1 MNWEA
6 HAVLKVQCV
15 VVHAHLLWNLII
27 IPVPDTSQ
35 NRLELDLKTIFPFEL
50 DNFQREAIAA
60 LDAGKS
66 VVVCA
71 PTGSGKTLIGE
82 YAIHQ
87 ALSRGRRVFYTTPLK
102 ALSNQKL
109 RDFRRQFG
117 DDMVGLLTGDIS
129 VNRDAPVL
137 VMTTEIFRNMLY
149 GTPIGAVGASL
160 TGVETVVLDECHY
173 MNDRQRGTVWEESII
188 YCSGEIQ
195 LLALSATVANS
206 GQLTDWIDKV
216 HGPTELVYSDFRPVP
231 LEFYFANQK
240 GLFPLLDD
248 TGTRANL
255 RLVPKK
261 KQQKVERGSIPV
273 PSLTDVL
280 YRLDDRDM
288 LPAIY
293 FIFSRRG
300 CDQAVAEVGNVSLV
314 NEAEA
319 AELKRIIDDFLHRN
333 PEAER
338 FGQKE
343 ALLKGVA
350 AHHAGILP
358 AWKGLV
364 EELFGRGLIKVV
376 FATETLAAGINMPAR
391 TTVISTLSK
400 RTDKGHRLLNA
411 SEFLQMAG
419 RAGRRGMDARGYV
432 VTVQTRFEGA
442 KEASYLATAKADP
455 LASQFTPSY
464 GMVLNLLQTHTLEEA
479 KELVERSFGQYL
491 STLYLQPQQEELDRL
506 LAEFAL
512 LEESLA
518 AGGDVAN
525 LEKQLAHYEKLQGRL
540 KEEKRLLKTLLQQA
554 EEARIKDMS
563 VAVAFALLGTVMSL
577 KGKHVPTAKRSHTT
591 PVPAVLVAKTA
602 GSGQAP
608 NLVCLGKDNRWYVVA
623 ISDVATL
630 HAQLARLQAVD
641 SLNPP
646 SEMPL
651 RLGQCRMGTEE
662 TVAIAKSIPELPAP
676 EPSPEA
682 IDQQQKIAD
691 LEAKLEI
698 HPVLEWGNPGTLL
711 KRQRRRKELHNEI
724 RKSQQDLEK
733 QQARYWEEFLNLI
746 DILLSF
752 GCLERVVSADGKRD
766 EATDRLVP
774 TVLGQ
779 ACAAIRGDNELW
791 LGLSLMSAEFD
802 ELDPHHLA
810 AACAA
815 LVTEVSRPDSW
826 THYSLS
832 PEVLAPLDNLQKG
845 LRRRLFQV
853 QYRHEAAIPI
863 WLERDLVTLVEQ
875 WALGV
880 EWLEMVSHT
889 SLDEGDVVRILRRT
903 LDFLSQI
910 PHVPHVSDSLRRNAC
925 RAMQLIDRFP
935 VNEEAAR

>member
-1 MNWEA
+1 MS
-6 HAVLKVQCV
+6 
-15 VVHAHLLWNLII
+15 
-27 IPVPDTSQ
+27 DTAQ
-35 NRLELDLKTIFPFEL
+35 NRPELDLKTIFPFEL

-109 RDFRRQFG
+109 RDFRNQFG
-117 DDMVGLLTGDIS
+117 DDNVGLLTGDIS
-129 VNRDAPVL
+129 FNRDAPIL

-188 YCSGEIQ
+188 YCSSEIQ

-231 LEFYFANQK
+231 LQFHFANQK
-240 GLFPLLDD
+240 GIFPLLDE
-248 TGTRANL
+248 TGKRANL
-255 RLVPKK
+255 RLIPKK
-261 KQQKVERGSIPV
+261 KGQKVERGSIPT
-273 PSLTDVL
+273 PSLTEVL
-280 YRLDDRDM
+280 SRLDDRDM

-300 CDQAVAEVGNVSLV
+300 CDQAVAEVGNFSLV
-314 NEAEA
+314 NEAET
-319 AELKRIIDDFLHRN
+319 AELKRIIDDFLQRN

-343 ALLKGVA
+343 ALLKGIA

-419 RAGRRGMDARGYV
+419 RAGRRGMDELGHV
-432 VTVQTRFEGA
+432 VAVQTRFEGA

-464 GMVLNLLQTHTLEEA
+464 GMVLNLLQTHTIDEA
-479 KELVERSFGQYL
+479 QELVERSFGQYL
-491 STLYLQPQQEELDRL
+491 STLYLQPQQSELDRL
-506 LAEFAL
+506 QTELEI

-518 AGGDVAN
+518 AGGNVST

-540 KEEKRLLKTLLQQA
+540 KEDKRLLKTLLQQA
-554 EEARIKDMS
+554 EEARIKEMS
-563 VAVAFALLGTVMSL
+563 VAVAFALLGTVLSL

-591 PVPAVLVAKTA
+591 PVPAILVAKTA

-630 HAQLARLQAVD
+630 HPELPRSSVAD
-641 SLNPP
+641 TLNSPP
-646 SEMPL
+646 EMAL
-651 RLGQCRMGTEE
+651 RLGQCRLGTEE
-662 TVAIAKSIPELPAP
+662 TVSISQLIPELPAP

-682 IDQQQKIAD
+682 QEQQQKIAA
-691 LEAKLEI
+691 LEAQLEV
-698 HPVLEWGNPGTLL
+698 HQVLEWGNPATLL
-711 KRQRRRKELHNEI
+711 RRQRRREELKKEI
-724 RKSQQDLEK
+724 RKSEQELEK
-733 QQARYWEEFLNLI
+733 QRARYWEQFLNLI
-746 DILLSF
+746 DILLNF
-752 GCLERVVSADGKRD
+752 GCLEKVVSADGNRD
-766 EATDRLVP
+766 NSSERLVP

-791 LGLSLMSAEFD
+791 LGLSLMSSEFD

-832 PEVLAPLDNLQKG
+832 AEVLAPLDNLQKG

-863 WLERDLVTLVEQ
+863 WLERDIVTLVEQ

-880 EWLEMVSHT
+880 EWLDLISHT

-935 VNEEAAR
+935 VNEAAS

>member
-1 MNWEA
+1 MS
-6 HAVLKVQCV
+6 
-15 VVHAHLLWNLII
+15 
-27 IPVPDTSQ
+27 DTAQ
-35 NRLELDLKTIFPFEL
+35 NRPELDLKTIFPFDL

-87 ALSRGRRVFYTTPLK
+87 ALDRGRRVFYTTPLK

-109 RDFRRQFG
+109 RDFRSQFG
-117 DDMVGLLTGDIS
+117 DDNVGLLTGDIS
-129 VNRDAPVL
+129 VNRDAPIL

-149 GTPIGAVGASL
+149 GTPIGEVGTSL

-188 YCSGEIQ
+188 YCSSEIQ

-206 GQLTDWIDKV
+206 EQLTDWINKV

-231 LEFYFANQK
+231 LQFHFANQK
-240 GLFPLLDD
+240 GIFPLLDE
-248 TGTRANL
+248 TGKRANV

-261 KQQKVERGSIPV
+261 KQQKVERGSIPT

-280 YRLDDRDM
+280 ARLDDRDM

-300 CDQAVAEVGNVSLV
+300 CDQAVAEVGNFSLV
-314 NEAEA
+314 NEAET
-319 AELKRIIDDFLHRN
+319 AELKRIIDDFLQRN

-343 ALLKGVA
+343 ALLKGIA

-419 RAGRRGMDARGYV
+419 RAGRRGMDELGHV
-432 VTVQTRFEGA
+432 VAVQTRFEGA

-464 GMVLNLLQTHTLEEA
+464 GMVLNLLQTHTLDEA
-479 KELVERSFGQYL
+479 QELVERSFGQYL
-491 STLYLQPQQEELDRL
+491 STLYLQPQQAELDRL
-506 LAEFAL
+506 QTELAV
-512 LEESLA
+512 LEQSLA
-518 AGGDVAN
+518 AGGNVST
-525 LEKQLAHYEKLQGRL
+525 LEKELAHYEKLQARL
-540 KEEKRLLKTLLQQA
+540 KEDKRLLKILLQQA
-554 EEARIKDMS
+554 EEARFKEMS
-563 VAVAFALLGTVMSL
+563 VAVAFAVLGTVLSL

-591 PVPAVLVAKTA
+591 PVPAVLVAKIA

-608 NLVCLGKDNRWYVVA
+608 NLVCLGKDNRWYIVA

-630 HAQLARLQAVD
+630 HAELPRLSVAD
-641 SLNPP
+641 TLNPP

-651 RLGQCRMGTEE
+651 RLGQCRLGTEE
-662 TVAIAKSIPELPAP
+662 TVSIARSIPELPAP

-682 IDQQQKIAD
+682 HEQQQKIAA
-691 LEAKLEI
+691 LEAQLEI

-711 KRQRRRKELHNEI
+711 KRQRRREELKKEI
-724 RKSQQDLEK
+724 RKSEQDLEK
-733 QQARYWEEFLNLI
+733 QRARYWEQFLNLI
-746 DILLSF
+746 DILLNF
-752 GCLERVVSADGKRD
+752 GCLERVVSATGNRD
-766 EATDRLVP
+766 DSSDRLVP
-774 TVLGQ
+774 TILGQ

-880 EWLEMVSHT
+880 EWLELISHT

-935 VNEEAAR
+935 VNEAAT

>member
-1 MNWEA
+1 
-6 HAVLKVQCV
+6 
-15 VVHAHLLWNLII
+15 
-27 IPVPDTSQ
+27 VPDTSQ
-35 NRLELDLKTIFPFEL
+35 NRQELDLKTIFPFEL
-50 DNFQREAIAA
+50 DNFQREAITA

-109 RDFRRQFG
+109 RDFRHQFG
-117 DDMVGLLTGDIS
+117 TESVGLLTGDIS
-129 VNRDAPVL
+129 VNRDAPIL

-206 GQLTDWIDKV
+206 GQLTDWINKV

-240 GLFPLLDD
+240 GLFPLLDE
-248 TGTRANL
+248 TGTRANQ

-280 YRLDDRDM
+280 ARLDDRDM

-300 CDQAVAEVGNVSLV
+300 CDQAVAEVGNFSLV

-419 RAGRRGMDARGYV
+419 RAGRRGMDERGYV
-432 VTVQTRFEGA
+432 VAVQTRFEGA

-506 LAEFAL
+506 LAELAL

-525 LEKQLAHYEKLQGRL
+525 LEKQLAHYEKLQGRV

-563 VAVAFALLGTVMSL
+563 VAVAFAVLGTVVSL
-577 KGKHVPTAKRSHTT
+577 KGKHVPTAKRSHA
-591 PVPAVLVAKTA
+591 PPIPAVLVAKTA

-623 ISDVATL
+623 VSDVATL
-630 HAQLARLQAVD
+630 HAQLPRLEVVD

-646 SEMPL
+646 PEMPL

-662 TVAIAKSIPELPAP
+662 TVAIAKSIPELPIP

-691 LEAKLEI
+691 LEAQLEI

-746 DILLSF
+746 DILLNF
-752 GCLERVVSADGKRD
+752 GCLERVISADGKRD
-766 EATDRLVP
+766 EGTDRLVP
-774 TVLGQ
+774 TILGQ

-935 VNEEAAR
+935 VNEAVS

>member
-1 MNWEA
+1 M
-6 HAVLKVQCV
+6 
-15 VVHAHLLWNLII
+15 
-27 IPVPDTSQ
+27 PDNSQ
-35 NRLELDLKTIFPFEL
+35 NRPELDLKTIFPFEL

-117 DDMVGLLTGDIS
+117 DEMVGLLTGDIS
-129 VNRDAPVL
+129 VNRNAPIL

-149 GTPIGAVGASL
+149 GTPIGAVGTSL
-160 TGVETVVLDECHY
+160 AGVETVVLDECHY

-188 YCSGEIQ
+188 YCSSEIQ

-206 GQLTDWIDKV
+206 GQLTDWINKV
-216 HGPTELVYSDFRPVP
+216 HGPTQLVYSDFRPVP
-231 LEFYFANQK
+231 LQFHFANQK
-240 GLFPLLDD
+240 GIFPLLDE
-248 TGTRANL
+248 TGKRANV

-261 KQQKVERGSIPV
+261 KQKAERGSIPT

-280 YRLDDRDM
+280 CRLDDRDM

-300 CDQAVAEVGNVSLV
+300 CDQAVAEVGNLSLV
-314 NEAEA
+314 NEAET
-319 AELKRIIDDFLHRN
+319 AELKRIIDDFLQRN

-343 ALLKGVA
+343 ALLKGIA

-419 RAGRRGMDARGYV
+419 RAGRRGMDELGHV
-432 VTVQTRFEGA
+432 VAVQTRFEGA

-464 GMVLNLLQTHTLEEA
+464 GMVLNLLQTHTIDQA
-479 KELVERSFGQYL
+479 QELVERSFGQYL
-491 STLYLQPQQEELDRL
+491 STLYLQPQQTELDRL
-506 LAEFAL
+506 QTELAAI
-512 LEESLA
+512 EESLA
-518 AGGDVAN
+518 AGGNVSSM
-525 LEKQLAHYEKLQGRL
+525 EKHLAHYEKLQGRL
-540 KEEKRLLKTLLQQA
+540 KEDKRLLKTLLQQA
-554 EEARIKDMS
+554 EEARIKEMS
-563 VAVAFALLGTVMSL
+563 VAVAFAVLGTVLSL

-591 PVPAVLVAKTA
+591 PVPAVLVAKIA

-608 NLVCLGKDNRWYVVA
+608 NLVCLGKDNRWYIVA

-630 HAQLARLQAVD
+630 HAELPRLSAAD
-641 SLNPP
+641 TLNPP
-646 SEMPL
+646 PEMTL
-651 RLGQCRMGTEE
+651 RLGQCRLGSEE
-662 TVAIAKSIPELPAP
+662 TISIAQLIPELPAP

-682 IDQQQKIAD
+682 IEQQQKIAA
-691 LEAKLEI
+691 LEAKLET

-711 KRQRRRKELHNEI
+711 KRQRRREEFKKEI
-724 RKSQQDLEK
+724 RKSEQDLEK

-746 DILLSF
+746 DILLNF
-752 GCLERVVSADGKRD
+752 GCLERVISAGVNRD
-766 EATDRLVP
+766 EASDRLVP
-774 TVLGQ
+774 TILGQ

-853 QYRHEAAIPI
+853 QRKHEAAIPI

-880 EWLEMVSHT
+880 EWLELISHT

-935 VNEEAAR
+935 VNEAATPENS

>member
-1 MNWEA
+1 MSE
-6 HAVLKVQCV
+6 
-15 VVHAHLLWNLII
+15 
-27 IPVPDTSQ
+27 TSQ
-35 NRLELDLKTIFPFEL
+35 NRQELDLKTIFPFEL

-109 RDFRRQFG
+109 RDFRNQFG
-117 DDMVGLLTGDIS
+117 DEMVGLLTGDIS
-129 VNRDAPVL
+129 YNRDAPIL

-188 YCSGEIQ
+188 YCSSEIQ

-206 GQLTDWIDKV
+206 GQLTDWINKV

-231 LEFYFANQK
+231 LQFHFANQK
-240 GLFPLLDD
+240 GIFPLLDE
-248 TGTRANL
+248 TGKRPNV

-261 KQQKVERGSIPV
+261 KQQKAERGSIPT

-280 YRLDDRDM
+280 SRLDDRDM

-300 CDQAVAEVGNVSLV
+300 CDQAVTEVGNFSLV

-319 AELKRIIDDFLHRN
+319 AELKRIIEDFLQRN

-343 ALLKGVA
+343 ALLKGIA

-419 RAGRRGMDARGYV
+419 RAGRRGMDELGHV
-432 VTVQTRFEGA
+432 VAVQTRFEGA

-479 KELVERSFGQYL
+479 QELVERSFGQYL
-491 STLYLQPQQEELDRL
+491 STLYLQPQQAELERL
-506 LAEFAL
+506 QAELAV

-518 AGGDVAN
+518 AGGNVSI

-540 KEEKRLLKTLLQQA
+540 KEDKRLLKTLLQQA
-554 EEARIKDMS
+554 EEARIKEMS
-563 VAVAFALLGTVMSL
+563 VAVAFAVLGTVLSL

-591 PVPAVLVAKTA
+591 PVPAVLVAKIA

-608 NLVCLGKDNRWYVVA
+608 NLVCLGKDNRWYIVA

-630 HAQLARLQAVD
+630 HAQLARLSIAD
-641 SLNPP
+641 TLNPP
-646 SEMPL
+646 PELTL
-651 RLGQCRMGTEE
+651 RLGQCRLGTEE
-662 TVAIAKSIPELPAP
+662 TVAIAQSIPELPAP

-682 IDQQQKIAD
+682 IDQQQKIAA
-691 LEAKLEI
+691 LEEKLEI

-711 KRQRRRKELHNEI
+711 KRQRRREELKKEI
-724 RKSQQDLEK
+724 RKSEQELEK
-733 QQARYWEEFLNLI
+733 QRARYWEQFLNLI
-746 DILLSF
+746 DILLNF
-752 GCLERVVSADGKRD
+752 GCLERVISPDVNRD
-766 EATDRLVP
+766 ESSDRLVP
-774 TVLGQ
+774 TILGQ

-832 PEVLAPLDNLQKG
+832 GEVLAPLDNLQKG

-863 WLERDLVTLVEQ
+863 WLERDIVTLVEQ

-880 EWLEMVSHT
+880 EWLELISHT

-910 PHVPHVSDSLRRNAC
+910 PHVPHVSDSLRKNAC

-935 VNEEAAR
+935 VNEAATQ

>member
-1 MNWEA
+1 
-6 HAVLKVQCV
+6 
-15 VVHAHLLWNLII
+15 
-27 IPVPDTSQ
+27 VPDTAQ
-35 NRLELDLKTIFPFEL
+35 NRPELDLKTIFPFEL

-87 ALSRGRRVFYTTPLK
+87 ALDRGRRVFYTTPLK

-109 RDFRRQFG
+109 RDFRSQFG
-117 DDMVGLLTGDIS
+117 DENVGLLTGDIS
-129 VNRDAPVL
+129 VNRDAPIL

-149 GTPIGAVGASL
+149 GTPIGEVGTSL

-188 YCSGEIQ
+188 YCSSEIQ

-206 GQLTDWIDKV
+206 EQLTDWINKV

-231 LEFYFANQK
+231 LRFHFANQK
-240 GLFPLLDD
+240 GIFPLLDE
-248 TGTRANL
+248 TGKRVNV

-261 KQQKVERGSIPV
+261 KHQKVERGSIPT

-280 YRLDDRDM
+280 ARLDDRDM

-300 CDQAVAEVGNVSLV
+300 CDQAVAEVGNFSLV
-314 NEAEA
+314 NEAET
-319 AELKRIIDDFLHRN
+319 AELKRIIDDFLQRN

-343 ALLKGVA
+343 ALLKGIA

-419 RAGRRGMDARGYV
+419 RAGRRGMDELGHV
-432 VTVQTRFEGA
+432 VAVQTRFEGA

-464 GMVLNLLQTHTLEEA
+464 GMVLNLLQTHTLDEA
-479 KELVERSFGQYL
+479 QELVERSFGQYL
-491 STLYLQPQQEELDRL
+491 STLYLQPQQGELDRL
-506 LAEFAL
+506 QTELAV

-518 AGGDVAN
+518 AGGNVST
-525 LEKQLAHYEKLQGRL
+525 LEKELAHYEKLQGRL

-554 EEARIKDMS
+554 EEARFKEMS
-563 VAVAFALLGTVMSL
+563 VAVAFAVLGTVLSL

-591 PVPAVLVAKTA
+591 PVPAVLVAKIA

-630 HAQLARLQAVD
+630 HAELPRLSVAD
-641 SLNPP
+641 TLNPP

-651 RLGQCRMGTEE
+651 RLGQCRLGTEE
-662 TVAIAKSIPELPAP
+662 TASIAGSIPQLPAP

-682 IDQQQKIAD
+682 HEQQQKIAA
-691 LEAKLEI
+691 LEAQLEI
-698 HPVLEWGNPGTLL
+698 HPVLQWGNPGTLL
-711 KRQRRRKELHNEI
+711 KRQRRREELKKEI
-724 RKSQQDLEK
+724 RKSEQDLEK
-733 QQARYWEEFLNLI
+733 QRARYWEQFLNLI
-746 DILLSF
+746 DILLNF
-752 GCLERVVSADGKRD
+752 GCLERVVSADRNRD
-766 EATDRLVP
+766 DSSDRLVP
-774 TVLGQ
+774 TILGQ

-880 EWLEMVSHT
+880 EWLELISHT

-935 VNEEAAR
+935 VNEAAT

>member
-1 MNWEA
+1 MS
-6 HAVLKVQCV
+6 
-15 VVHAHLLWNLII
+15 
-27 IPVPDTSQ
+27 DTAQ
-35 NRLELDLKTIFPFEL
+35 NRPELDLKTIFPFEL

-109 RDFRRQFG
+109 RDFRNQFG
-117 DDMVGLLTGDIS
+117 DDNVGLLTGDIS
-129 VNRDAPVL
+129 FNRDAPIL

-188 YCSGEIQ
+188 YCASEIQ

-206 GQLTDWIDKV
+206 GQLTDWINKV

-231 LEFYFANQK
+231 LQFHFANQK
-240 GLFPLLDD
+240 GIFPLLDE
-248 TGTRANL
+248 TGKRANL
-255 RLVPKK
+255 RLIPKK
-261 KQQKVERGSIPV
+261 KAQKSERGSIPT
-273 PSLTDVL
+273 PSLTEVL
-280 YRLDDRDM
+280 SRLDDRDM

-300 CDQAVAEVGNVSLV
+300 CDQAVAEVGNFSLV
-314 NEAEA
+314 NEAET
-319 AELKRIIDDFLHRN
+319 AELKRIIDDFLQRN

-343 ALLKGVA
+343 ALLKGIA

-419 RAGRRGMDARGYV
+419 RAGRRGMDELGHV
-432 VTVQTRFEGA
+432 VAVQTRFEGA

-464 GMVLNLLQTHTLEEA
+464 GMVLNLLQTHTIDEA
-479 KELVERSFGQYL
+479 QELVERSFGQYL
-491 STLYLQPQQEELDRL
+491 STLYLEPQQSELDRL
-506 LAEFAL
+506 QTELEL

-518 AGGDVAN
+518 AGGNVST

-540 KEEKRLLKTLLQQA
+540 KEDKRLLKTLLQQA
-554 EEARIKDMS
+554 EEARIKQMS
-563 VAVAFALLGTVMSL
+563 VAVAFAVLGTVLSL

-630 HAQLARLQAVD
+630 HAELARSSVADTLI
-641 SLNPP
+641 PP
-646 SEMPL
+646 PEMAL
-651 RLGQCRMGTEE
+651 RLGQCRMGSEE
-662 TVAIAKSIPELPAP
+662 TVSIAQLIPELPAP

-682 IDQQQKIAD
+682 IEQQEKITA

-698 HPVLEWGNPGTLL
+698 HPVLEWGNPATLL
-711 KRQRRRKELHNEI
+711 KRQRRREELKKEV
-724 RKSQQDLEK
+724 RKSEQDLEK
-733 QQARYWEEFLNLI
+733 QRARYWEQFLNLI
-746 DILLSF
+746 DILLNF
-752 GCLERVVSADGKRD
+752 GCLEKVISADGNRD
-766 EATDRLVP
+766 DSSERLVP
-774 TVLGQ
+774 TILGQ

-791 LGLSLMSAEFD
+791 LGLSLMSSEFD

-832 PEVLAPLDNLQKG
+832 AEVLAPLDNLQKG

-863 WLERDLVTLVEQ
+863 WLERDIVTLVEQ
-875 WALGV
+875 WVLGV
-880 EWLEMVSHT
+880 EWLELISHT

-935 VNEEAAR
+935 VNEAAS

>member
-1 MNWEA
+1 
-6 HAVLKVQCV
+6 
-15 VVHAHLLWNLII
+15 
-27 IPVPDTSQ
+27 VPDTAQ
-35 NRLELDLKTIFPFEL
+35 NRPELDLKTIFPFEL

-87 ALSRGRRVFYTTPLK
+87 ALDRGRRVFYTTPLK

-109 RDFRRQFG
+109 RDFRSQFG
-117 DDMVGLLTGDIS
+117 DDNVGLLTGDIS
-129 VNRDAPVL
+129 VNRDAPIL

-149 GTPIGAVGASL
+149 GTPIGEVGTSL

-188 YCSGEIQ
+188 YCSSEIQ

-206 GQLTDWIDKV
+206 EQLTDWINKV

-231 LEFYFANQK
+231 LQFHFANQK
-240 GLFPLLDD
+240 GIFPLLDE
-248 TGTRANL
+248 TGKRANV

-261 KQQKVERGSIPV
+261 KQQKVERGSIPT

-280 YRLDDRDM
+280 ARLDDRDM

-300 CDQAVAEVGNVSLV
+300 CDQAVAEVGNFSLV
-314 NEAEA
+314 NEAET
-319 AELKRIIDDFLHRN
+319 AELKRIIDDFLQRN

-343 ALLKGVA
+343 ALLKGIA

-419 RAGRRGMDARGYV
+419 RAGRRGMDELGHV
-432 VTVQTRFEGA
+432 VAVQTRFEGA

-464 GMVLNLLQTHTLEEA
+464 GMVLNLLQTHTLDEA
-479 KELVERSFGQYL
+479 QELVERSFGQYL
-491 STLYLQPQQEELDRL
+491 STLYLQPQQAELDRL
-506 LAEFAL
+506 QTELAV

-518 AGGDVAN
+518 AGGNVST
-525 LEKQLAHYEKLQGRL
+525 LEKELAHYEKLQGRL
-540 KEEKRLLKTLLQQA
+540 KEDKRLLKTLLQQA
-554 EEARIKDMS
+554 EEARFKEMS
-563 VAVAFALLGTVMSL
+563 VAVAFAVLGTVLSL

-591 PVPAVLVAKTA
+591 PVPAVLVAKIA

-630 HAQLARLQAVD
+630 HAELPRLSVAD
-641 SLNPP
+641 TLNPP

-651 RLGQCRMGTEE
+651 RLGQCRLGTEE
-662 TVAIAKSIPELPAP
+662 TASIAASIPQLPAP

-682 IDQQQKIAD
+682 IEQQQKIAA
-691 LEAKLEI
+691 LEAQLEI
-698 HPVLEWGNPGTLL
+698 HPVLQWGNPGTLL
-711 KRQRRRKELHNEI
+711 KRQRRREELKKEI
-724 RKSQQDLEK
+724 RKSEQDLEK
-733 QQARYWEEFLNLI
+733 QRARYWEQFLNLI
-746 DILLSF
+746 DILLNF
-752 GCLERVVSADGKRD
+752 GCLERVVSANANRD
-766 EATDRLVP
+766 DSSDRLVP
-774 TVLGQ
+774 TILGQ

-880 EWLEMVSHT
+880 EWLELISHT

-935 VNEEAAR
+935 VNEAAT

>member
-1 MNWEA
+1 
-6 HAVLKVQCV
+6 
-15 VVHAHLLWNLII
+15 
-27 IPVPDTSQ
+27 VPDTAQ
-35 NRLELDLKTIFPFEL
+35 NRPELDLKTIFPFEL
-50 DNFQREAIAA
+50 DNFQRDAIAA

-87 ALSRGRRVFYTTPLK
+87 ALDRGRRVFYTTPLK

-109 RDFRRQFG
+109 RDFRSQFG
-117 DDMVGLLTGDIS
+117 DDNVGLLTGDIS
-129 VNRDAPVL
+129 VNRDAPIL

-149 GTPIGAVGASL
+149 GTPIGEVGTSL

-188 YCSGEIQ
+188 YCSSEIQ

-206 GQLTDWIDKV
+206 EQLTDWINKV

-231 LEFYFANQK
+231 LQFHFANQK
-240 GLFPLLDD
+240 GIFPLLDE
-248 TGTRANL
+248 TGKRANV

-261 KQQKVERGSIPV
+261 KQQKVERGSIPT

-280 YRLDDRDM
+280 ARLDDRDM

-300 CDQAVAEVGNVSLV
+300 CDQAVAEVGNFSLV
-314 NEAEA
+314 NEAET
-319 AELKRIIDDFLHRN
+319 AELKRIIDDFLQRN

-343 ALLKGVA
+343 ALLKGIA

-419 RAGRRGMDARGYV
+419 RAGRRGMDELGHV
-432 VTVQTRFEGA
+432 VAVQTRFEGA

-464 GMVLNLLQTHTLEEA
+464 GMVLNLLQTHTLDEA
-479 KELVERSFGQYL
+479 QELVERSFGQYL
-491 STLYLQPQQEELDRL
+491 STLYLQPQQAELDRL
-506 LAEFAL
+506 QTELAV
-512 LEESLA
+512 LEQYLA
-518 AGGDVAN
+518 AGGNVST
-525 LEKQLAHYEKLQGRL
+525 LEKELAHYEKLQARL
-540 KEEKRLLKTLLQQA
+540 KEDKRLLKTLLQQA
-554 EEARIKDMS
+554 EEARFKEMS
-563 VAVAFALLGTVMSL
+563 VAVAFAVLGTVLSL

-591 PVPAVLVAKTA
+591 PVPAVLVAKIA

-608 NLVCLGKDNRWYVVA
+608 NLVCLGKDNRWYIVA

-630 HAQLARLQAVD
+630 HAELPRLSVAD
-641 SLNPP
+641 TLNPP

-651 RLGQCRMGTEE
+651 RLGQCRLGTEE
-662 TVAIAKSIPELPAP
+662 TASIAGSIPQLSAP

-682 IDQQQKIAD
+682 IEQQQKIAA

-711 KRQRRRKELHNEI
+711 KRQRRREELKKEI
-724 RKSQQDLEK
+724 RKSEQDLEK
-733 QQARYWEEFLNLI
+733 QRARYWEQFLNLI
-746 DILLSF
+746 DILLNF
-752 GCLERVVSADGKRD
+752 GCLERVVSANANRD
-766 EATDRLVP
+766 DSSDRLVP
-774 TVLGQ
+774 TILGQ

-880 EWLEMVSHT
+880 EWLELISHT

-935 VNEEAAR
+935 VNEAAT

>member
-1 MNWEA
+1 
-6 HAVLKVQCV
+6 
-15 VVHAHLLWNLII
+15 
-27 IPVPDTSQ
+27 VPDTAQ
-35 NRLELDLKTIFPFEL
+35 NRPELDLKTIFPFEL

-87 ALSRGRRVFYTTPLK
+87 ALDRGRRVFYTTPLK

-109 RDFRRQFG
+109 RDFRSQFG
-117 DDMVGLLTGDIS
+117 DDNVGLLTGDIS
-129 VNRDAPVL
+129 VNRDAPIL

-149 GTPIGAVGASL
+149 GTPIGEVGTSL

-188 YCSGEIQ
+188 YCSSEIQ

-206 GQLTDWIDKV
+206 GQLTDWINKV

-231 LEFYFANQK
+231 LQFHFANQK
-240 GLFPLLDD
+240 GIFPLLDE
-248 TGTRANL
+248 TGKRANV

-261 KQQKVERGSIPV
+261 KQQKVERGSIPT

-280 YRLDDRDM
+280 ARLDDRDM

-300 CDQAVAEVGNVSLV
+300 CDQAVAEVGNFSLV
-314 NEAEA
+314 NEAET
-319 AELKRIIDDFLHRN
+319 AELKRIIDDFLQRN

-338 FGQKE
+338 LGQKE
-343 ALLKGVA
+343 ALLKGIA

-419 RAGRRGMDARGYV
+419 RAGRRGMDELGHV
-432 VTVQTRFEGA
+432 VAVQTRFEGA

-464 GMVLNLLQTHTLEEA
+464 GMVLNLLQTHTLDEA
-479 KELVERSFGQYL
+479 QELVERSFGQYL
-491 STLYLQPQQEELDRL
+491 STLYLQPQQSELDRL
-506 LAEFAL
+506 QTELAV

-518 AGGDVAN
+518 AGGNVST
-525 LEKQLAHYEKLQGRL
+525 LEKHLAHYEKLQGRL
-540 KEEKRLLKTLLQQA
+540 KEDKRLLKTLLQQA
-554 EEARIKDMS
+554 EEARFKEMS
-563 VAVAFALLGTVMSL
+563 VAVAFAVLGTVLSL

-591 PVPAVLVAKTA
+591 PVPAVLVAKIA

-608 NLVCLGKDNRWYVVA
+608 NLVCLGKDNRWYIVA

-630 HAQLARLQAVD
+630 HAELPRLSVAD
-641 SLNPP
+641 TLIPP
-646 SEMPL
+646 PELTL
-651 RLGQCRMGTEE
+651 RLGQCRLGNEE
-662 TVAIAKSIPELPAP
+662 TVSIARSIPELPAP

-682 IDQQQKIAD
+682 IEQQQKIAAV
-691 LEAKLEI
+691 EAKLEI

-711 KRQRRRKELHNEI
+711 KRQRRREELKKEI
-724 RKSQQDLEK
+724 RKSEEDLEK
-733 QQARYWEEFLNLI
+733 QRARYWEEFLNLI
-746 DILLSF
+746 DILLNF
-752 GCLERVVSADGKRD
+752 GCLERVVSATGNRD
-766 EATDRLVP
+766 DSSERLVP
-774 TVLGQ
+774 TILGQ

-845 LRRRLFQV
+845 LRHRLFKV
-853 QYRHEAAIPI
+853 QRRHEAPIPI

-880 EWLEMVSHT
+880 EWLELISHT

-910 PHVPHVSDSLRRNAC
+910 PYVPHVSDSLRRNAC

-935 VNEEAAR
+935 VNEAATPENS

>member
-1 MNWEA
+1 MS
-6 HAVLKVQCV
+6 
-15 VVHAHLLWNLII
+15 
-27 IPVPDTSQ
+27 DTAQ
-35 NRLELDLKTIFPFEL
+35 NRPELDLKTIFPFEL

-109 RDFRRQFG
+109 RDFRNQFG
-117 DDMVGLLTGDIS
+117 DDNVGLLTGDIS
-129 VNRDAPVL
+129 FNRDAPIL

-188 YCSGEIQ
+188 YCASEIQ

-206 GQLTDWIDKV
+206 GQLTDWINKV

-231 LEFYFANQK
+231 LQFHFANQK
-240 GLFPLLDD
+240 GIFPLLDE
-248 TGTRANL
+248 TGKRANL
-255 RLVPKK
+255 RLIPKK
-261 KQQKVERGSIPV
+261 KAQKSERGSIPT
-273 PSLTDVL
+273 PSLTEVL
-280 YRLDDRDM
+280 SRLDDRDM

-300 CDQAVAEVGNVSLV
+300 CDQAVAEVGNFSLV
-314 NEAEA
+314 NEAET
-319 AELKRIIDDFLHRN
+319 AELKRIIDDFLQRN

-343 ALLKGVA
+343 ALLKGIA

-419 RAGRRGMDARGYV
+419 RAGRRGMDELGHV
-432 VTVQTRFEGA
+432 VAVQTRFEGA

-464 GMVLNLLQTHTLEEA
+464 GMVLNLLQTHTIDEA
-479 KELVERSFGQYL
+479 QELVERSFGQYL
-491 STLYLQPQQEELDRL
+491 STLYLEPQQSELDRL
-506 LAEFAL
+506 QTELEL

-518 AGGDVAN
+518 AGGNVST

-540 KEEKRLLKTLLQQA
+540 KEDKRLLKTLLQQA
-554 EEARIKDMS
+554 EEARIKQMS
-563 VAVAFALLGTVMSL
+563 VAVAFAVLGTVLSL

-630 HAQLARLQAVD
+630 HAELPRSSVADTLI
-641 SLNPP
+641 PP
-646 SEMPL
+646 PEMAL
-651 RLGQCRMGTEE
+651 RLGQCRMGSEE
-662 TVAIAKSIPELPAP
+662 TVSIAQLIPELPAP

-682 IDQQQKIAD
+682 IEQQEKITA

-698 HPVLEWGNPGTLL
+698 HPVLEWGNPATLL
-711 KRQRRRKELHNEI
+711 KRQRRREELKKEV
-724 RKSQQDLEK
+724 RKSEQDLEK
-733 QQARYWEEFLNLI
+733 QRARYWEQFLNLI
-746 DILLSF
+746 DILLNF
-752 GCLERVVSADGKRD
+752 GCLEKVISADGNRD
-766 EATDRLVP
+766 DSSERLVP
-774 TVLGQ
+774 TILGQ

-791 LGLSLMSAEFD
+791 LGLSLMSSEFD

-832 PEVLAPLDNLQKG
+832 AEVLAPLDNLQKG

-863 WLERDLVTLVEQ
+863 WLERDIVTLVEQ

-880 EWLEMVSHT
+880 EWLDLISHT

-935 VNEEAAR
+935 VNEAAS